1 MEAVIATGG
10 KQYRV
15 STGQVIRVERLPEAR
30 GGSVEFTKVLLVRR
44 DGEILVEPSALA
56 EARVVGE
63 VVAQPKGA
71 KVTVVKFKRRKNY
84 RRTRGHRQRLTAVRI
99 IKVEV

>member
-15 STGQVIRVERLPEAR
+15 KEGAVIRVEKVGVER
-30 GGSVEFTKVLLVRR
+30 GGSVEFRPLLLYDQARVVG
-44 DGEILVEPSALA
+44 DQAALA
-56 EARVVGE
+56 GARVVGE
-63 VVAQPKGA
+63 VVSEGKSR

-84 RRTRGHRQRLTAVRI
+84 RRTRGHRQPFVEVRI
-99 IKVEV
+99 TKIEA

>member
-15 STGQVIRVERLPEAR
+15 KEGAVIRVDPLGVQK
-30 GGSVEFTKVLLVRR
+30 GGSVEFRPLLLFDQARV
-44 DGEILVEPSALA
+44 VEDPKSLTR
-56 EARVVGE
+56 ARVVGE
-63 VVAQPKGA
+63 VVGEGKSR

-84 RRTRGHRQRLTAVRI
+84 RRARGHRQPFVGVRI
-99 IKVEV
+99 TRIEG